1 MSYRKTRIGSVFVL
15 GVCMMALSAPR
26 VSAAAVQGGQPVVNA
41 KALNGLGTLAFCWRH
56 DVWTVRDGQV
66 HNMGAG
72 VLPTL
77 STSGRYVAYMK
88 EGGSSSGTLWV
99 ARTDGSG
106 HPVAPLAKT
115 PVTANGYVWLPGT
128 DRLVVAASYWTLGGH
143 GQRSHSASKQMPSLW
158 LVNALTDRKTV
169 IASNGLVDSVAASS
183 DMIAYSV
190 RRLSD
195 VLFVDSLQPHSSP
208 KPLVSAARAGIQ
220 LAGIAGKQVLYWVE
234 PQHSESIAADGMV
247 LYRIRANGGRP
258 QSLATTLGYPSW
270 LSAANTSSSLYA
282 VVGGPR
288 LAWTGK
294 TLRRYDLATGTSR
307 WIAGNTAWVA
317 LDPAADPATGRLA
330 FVRAANLS
338 IKTWGFSSPGPLE
351 TWVASRTLWVT
362 RPGGIA
368 PKPVAAAGYGIYRPE
383 WTAHPDVILY
393 AKGRGLW
400 LVNMSAGQPIQVV
413 CNVLGSTENDQF
425 GFYGHRFLANEYA
438 WVP

>member
-15 GVCMMALSAPR
+15 GVCMMALSAPG

-41 KALNGLGTLAFCWRH
+41 RALNGLGTLAFCWRH
-56 DVWTVRDGQV
+56 DVWTVRDGRV

-106 HPVAPLAKT
+106 HPVAPLAKI

-128 DRLVVAASYWTLGGH
+128 DRLVVAASYWALGGQ
-143 GQRSHSASKQMPSLW
+143 GQRGH
-158 LVNALTDRKTV
+158 
-169 IASNGLVDSVAASS
+169 
-183 DMIAYSV
+183 
-190 RRLSD
+190 
-195 VLFVDSLQPHSSP
+195 
-208 KPLVSAARAGIQ
+208 
-220 LAGIAGKQVLYWVE
+220 
-234 PQHSESIAADGMV
+234 
-247 LYRIRANGGRP
+247 
-258 QSLATTLGYPSW
+258 
-270 LSAANTSSSLYA
+270 
-282 VVGGPR
+282 
-288 LAWTGK
+288 
-294 TLRRYDLATGTSR
+294 
-307 WIAGNTAWVA
+307 
-317 LDPAADPATGRLA
+317 
-330 FVRAANLS
+330 
-338 IKTWGFSSPGPLE
+338 KTWGFSSPGPLE

-393 AKGRGLW
+393 AKGGGLW
-400 LVNMSAGQPIQVV
+400 LVNMSAGHPIQVV
-413 CNVLGSTENDQF
+413 RNLLGSTENGQF
-425 GFYGHRFLANEYA
+425 GFYGHRFLGNEYV